1 MLNNLYKHFLLMEV
15 RLTGRSQGE
24 ILHHNIN
31 DLYFDLGC
39 SYIGLYMYGYIY
51 DIYRHIWIYI

>member
-51 DIYRHIWIYI
+51 DI